1 MTATTVVTGIGI
13 TAPNGLGTEDYWK
26 ATLDGRSGIGPVT
39 RFDASQYPATLA
51 GEVPGFVAE
60 EHIPSRLMPQTDHMT
75 RLAMTAAAWAIDDAG
90 VDAAALPEYGMGV
103 VTAASGG
110 AVEFGQ
116 RELQNLWSKG
126 KEYVSAYQSF
136 AWFYAVN
143 TGQISIRHKMRGPS
157 GVLLTEQAG
166 GIDSLGHA
174 RRHIRKGIPLVVA
187 GGVDAAL
194 CPWGWVPQ
202 LASGRMSTAGDP
214 ARAYLPFSP
223 DACGYVAGEG
233 GAILV
238 TEDAGSARER
248 RAPQVYGEIA
258 GYAATLDPAP
268 GSARPPGLGRAARN
282 ALADAGLTPADIDVV
297 FADAAG
303 VPGPGPG
310 GGRGDHRPL
319 RPARRARHR
328 PQDHDRP
335 AARRRRGP
343 GRGHRPARPSRR
355 RHSPHR
361 QRGSPGHGLPPRSG
375 HRVTEGAGPARRA
388 GARPRSRW
396 LQRGPRRTTACRDD
410 GPGIRPERLRGH
422 AMPITTTHVT
432 LTDLTR
438 MLRESAGE
446 EEGVDLDGDV
456 IDTPFIELGY
466 DSLALLQV
474 IGEIQREYGVEIPD
488 DAVVDAET
496 PRALLDLI
504 NAGSTSA
511 A

>member
-1 MTATTVVTGIGI
+1 MTATTVVTGLGI

-75 RLAMTAAAWAIDDAG
+75 RLALTAAAWAIDDAG

-202 LASGRMSTAGDP
+202 LASGRLSTACNP

-238 TEDAGSARER
+238 TEDAGSACER
-248 RAPQVYGEIA
+248 GARQIYGEVA

-268 GSARPPGLGRAARN
+268 GSGRPPGLGRAARH

-303 VPGPGPG
+303 VPELDREEAEAICALFGPRAVPVTAPKTMTGRLLAG
-310 GGRGDHRPL
+310 GAALDAATALLALRDGVIPPTVNVADPATDFPL
-319 RPARRARHR
+319 DLVTGSPREQDLRA
-328 PQDHDRP
+328 
-335 AARRRRGP
+335 ALVLA
-343 GRGHRPARPSRR
+343 RGHGGFNAALVVR
-355 RHSPHR
+355 RHAATTDPA
-361 QRGSPGHGLPPRSG
+361 SG
-375 HRVTEGAGPARRA
+375 RN
-388 GARPRSRW
+388 
-396 LQRGPRRTTACRDD
+396 D
-410 GPGIRPERLRGH
+410 
-422 AMPITTTHVT
+422 
-432 LTDLTR
+432 
-438 MLRESAGE
+438 
-446 EEGVDLDGDV
+446 
-456 IDTPFIELGY
+456 
-466 DSLALLQV
+466 
-474 IGEIQREYGVEIPD
+474 
-488 DAVVDAET
+488 
-496 PRALLDLI
+496 
-504 NAGSTSA
+504 
-511 A
+511 